1 MSESL
6 GARRPLASVSSE
18 NRPTNEIVIQTEHR
32 SERKVRLE
40 EQCEDGKLR
49 RWKEKTFIKAFLAF
63 AFLTSAV
70 WTIVVL
76 SGRFSP
82 AVEQQVTDVIKAV
95 LLVMAGFIAGK
106 GADKWLG
113 S

>member
-6 GARRPLASVSSE
+6 RARRPLQSVSSE
-18 NRPTNEIVIQTEHR
+18 NRPTNDIAIQTESR

-49 RWKEKTFIKAFLAF
+49 RWKEKIFVKAFLVF
-63 AFLTSAV
+63 AFLISAV
-70 WTIVVL
+70 WMIVVL
-76 SGRFSP
+76 SGQFSP

-95 LLVMAGFIAGK
+95 LLVMTGFIAGK